1 MQAAAVLIDILSFFI
16 CGTMSED
23 QADVR
28 VILKGETVRSLREIS
43 ILDVWL
49 VLQLYFVD
57 IEV

>member
-1 MQAAAVLIDILSFFI
+1 MLIDILSFFI

-49 VLQLYFVD
+49 VLQLYFID